1 MNATPNPLPARAAA
15 LVFALTVTFSL
26 LAGVDAL
33 ANPYPAA
40 AAAMAHD
47 TVSCTVRG

>member
-1 MNATPNPLPARAAA
+1 MNAPLNPLPARAAA
-15 LVFALTVTFSL
+15 LLFALTVTFSM

-33 ANPYPAA
+33 ATPYPGAPA
-40 AAAMAHD
+40 LAQD